1 MATLTLR
8 REDGRIVCERVVVA
22 DRAHRR
28 MRGLLGRKYLRSG
41 EGMVLRPG
49 WSIHTAFMRFPIDAV
64 FLDADQVVIKIEP
77 EVGRW
82 RTVSC
87 RGAREVVELA
97 AGECRRRGLE
107 VGDRVAWASRSA
119 MDARAEPGT
128 GPWDDEDSE
137 PRGRVLVASRDPRFI
152 RLARFLL
159 EGRDLDVEEL
169 TTPERLPDAV
179 LEPNLD
185 LAVLDGGSAVAD
197 ALRTANAARARRP
210 EVPIVIAADTGGK
223 SPSGVRV
230 FDRWNETEELLLD
243 VERLLAERLAAATPT
258 GRD

>member
-8 REDGRIVCERVVVA
+8 REDGRIVCERVFVA

-64 FLDADQVVIKIEP
+64 FPDADQVVIKIET
-77 EVGRW
+77 EVGAW

-97 AGECRRRGLE
+97 AGECHRRGLE

-119 MDARAEPGT
+119 LDARADRAGVV
-128 GPWDDEDSE
+128 PWDGDEAE
-137 PRGRVLVASRDPRFI
+137 PRARVLVASSDPRFV

-159 EGRDLDVEEL
+159 
-169 TTPERLPDAV
+169 
-179 LEPNLD
+179 
-185 LAVLDGGSAVAD
+185 
-197 ALRTANAARARRP
+197 
-210 EVPIVIAADTGGK
+210 
-223 SPSGVRV
+223 
-230 FDRWNETEELLLD
+230 
-243 VERLLAERLAAATPT
+243 
-258 GRD
+258 